1 MSSILSIDG
10 ARASFDPARMTLHE
24 MLVAIAVGGVVL
36 ATTYATLEQGLR
48 THAVG
53 AARVETQQAARSAL
67 ERLAQEIRYAGRGTR
82 WTGAVIAVA
91 EPSRLVLAN
100 DLDGDGT
107 TSARGER
114 ITWQLVGSVL
124 RRNSGTGA
132 GAQPVINGVRAFELR
147 YFDVDGVPTT
157 NVVAVRTVEIA
168 LTTEPAGPES
178 SLAQGIVT
186 QVSTRVRLRNR

>member
-1 MSSILSIDG
+1 LDIDG
-10 ARASFDPARMTLHE
+10 ARASFDASRVALHE
-24 MLVAIAVGGVVL
+24 MLVAIAVCGVVI

-82 WTGAVIAVA
+82 WTGAVIVVA

-100 DLDGDGT
+100 DLNDDGT
-107 TSARGER
+107 TTARGEQ

-124 RRNSGTGA
+124 RRNSGSGA

-147 YFDVDGVPTT
+147 YFDVDGAPTT
-157 NVVAVRTVEIA
+157 DVAAVCTVEIA
-168 LTTEPAGPES
+168 LTTEPAGPPS
-178 SLAQGIVT
+178 SLAQGVVT

>member
-1 MSSILSIDG
+1 M
-10 ARASFDPARMTLHE
+10 ALHE

-67 ERLAQEIRYAGRGTR
+67 ERLAQEIRYAGRGAR

-100 DLDGDGT
+100 DLDADGT

-147 YFDVDGVPTT
+147 YFDVDGAPTT
-157 NVVAVRTVEIA
+157 DVDAVCTIEIA
-168 LTTEPAGPES
+168 LVTEPAGPPS
-178 SLAQGIVT
+178 SLAQGVVT